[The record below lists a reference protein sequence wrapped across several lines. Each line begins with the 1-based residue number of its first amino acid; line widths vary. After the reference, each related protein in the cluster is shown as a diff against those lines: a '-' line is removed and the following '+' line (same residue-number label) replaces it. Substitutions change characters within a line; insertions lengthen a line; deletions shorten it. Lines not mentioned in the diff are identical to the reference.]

1 VRLVFLKG
9 SEMTVRFDIR
19 DRVATLAFSRPEKKN
34 AITAAMYQQAADAL
48 REAGSNEAVR
58 VIVITGDGG
67 CFTAGN
73 DLEDFL
79 QRPPQ
84 GDDSPVAQFMNL
96 LRSAP
101 KPVIAGV
108 PGLAI
113 GIGTTLL
120 MHCDLVY
127 AADSAKFAMP
137 FTQLGLCP
145 EFASSVLLP
154 RLAGYQRAAERL
166 LLGESFD
173 AAEAEKMGLVNRVLP
188 SGELLPFVEAQ
199 AAKLAA
205 LPAESL
211 RVTKQLMKSDLQAP
225 IAAAM
230 LTEMQHFTRMLN
242 GADAKEAFTAFLE
255 KRKPVF
261 R

>member
-1 VRLVFLKG
+1 MIRFEVDG
-9 SEMTVRFDIR
+9 AIATV
-19 DRVATLAFSRPEKKN
+19 AFNRPEKKN
-34 AITAAMYQQAADAL
+34 AITAAMYQSAADALQAADAN
-48 REAGSNEAVR
+48 AAVR
-58 VIVITGDGG
+58 VLVITGDGG

-84 GDDSPVAQFMNL
+84 GNDHPVTQFMHA
-96 LRSAP
+96 LRTTT
-101 KPVIAGV
+101 KPVIAAV

-120 MHCDLVY
+120 MHCELVY
-127 AADSAKFAMP
+127 AAERAKFAMP

-154 RLAGYQRAAERL
+154 RMAGYQRAAEKL
-166 LLGESFD
+166 LFGEPFD
-173 AAEAEKMGLVNRVLP
+173 AIEAEQMGLVNRVLP
-188 SGELLPFVEAQ
+188 AAELMSFVHAQ
-199 AAKLAA
+199 ATKLAT
-205 LPAESL
+205 LPSESL
-211 RVTKQLMKSDLQAP
+211 RITKQLMKADLQVP
-225 IAAAM
+225 LTTAM
-230 LTEMQHFTRMLN
+230 LTELQHFQRMLN
-242 GADAKEAFTAFLE
+242 EADAKEAFTAFIQ

>member
-1 VRLVFLKG
+1 
-9 SEMTVRFDIR
+9 MTIRIDIR

-48 REAGSNEAVR
+48 RDADSSDDVR
-58 VIVITGDGG
+58 VIIITGDGG

-79 QRPPQ
+79 RRPPQ
-84 GDDSPVAQFMNL
+84 GDGSPVAQFMNL
-96 LRSAP
+96 LHTAS
-101 KPVIAGV
+101 KPVIAAV

-127 AADSAKFAMP
+127 AAAGAKFAMP
-137 FTQLGLCP
+137 FSQLGLCP

-154 RLAGYQRAAERL
+154 RIAGYQRAAEKL
-166 LLGESFD
+166 LLGEPFD

-188 SGELLPFVEAQ
+188 AEELVPFVQTQ

-211 RVTKQLMKSDLQAP
+211 RVSKQLMKADQQTPVAV
-225 IAAAM
+225 AM
-230 LTEMQHFTRMLN
+230 LAEMQQFTRLL
-242 GADAKEAFTAFLE
+242 GGPDAKEAFTAFLE